1 MEYLNKERVI
11 RMHRALLRHSG
22 GLDGIRDMGALESAV
37 AQPTMAF
44 GGEDL
49 YPTLIE
55 KAAALGFSLIMN
67 HPFHDGNKRVGHASM
82 EAFLE
87 LNGHRIE
94 ASVGE
99 GERSIL
105 AIAAGQAGRDEL
117 IAWLREHVIERK

>member
-1 MEYLNKERVI
+1 MIFLSKERVV
-11 RMHRALLRHSG
+11 RLHTALLRQSG
-22 GLDGIRDMGALESAV
+22 GLDGIRDMGALESAL
-37 AQPTMAF
+37 AQPQMSF

-67 HPFHDGNKRVGHASM
+67 HPFNDGNKRIGHAAM

-94 ASVGE
+94 APVDE
-99 GERSIL
+99 AEKLIL
-105 AIAAGQAGRDEL
+105 RVAAGESSREEL
-117 IAWLREHVIERK
+117 IEWLQRYCTKQ